1 MMQLDSKF
9 LIKTNLLP
17 SVQELAI
24 KDPAL
29 LVKRL
34 AQVLLGTD
42 NAPSFSGGSS
52 SGNNNTPLIVLT
64 SSSTATEPIEQQH
77 VYVGPPSI
85 DFSDL
90 AALEVGK

>member
-1 MMQLDSKF
+1 MQLDSKF
-9 LIKTNLLP
+9 LVKTNLLP
-17 SVQELAI
+17 SVQDLAN

-42 NAPSFSGGSS
+42 SAPFSGGSS
-52 SGNNNTPLIVLT
+52 SNNSSGTPIVVLT
-64 SSSTATEPIEQQH
+64 SSSTTATEPIEQQH
-77 VYVGPPSI
+77 TYVPPPSI

-90 AALEVGK
+90 AALEIGK